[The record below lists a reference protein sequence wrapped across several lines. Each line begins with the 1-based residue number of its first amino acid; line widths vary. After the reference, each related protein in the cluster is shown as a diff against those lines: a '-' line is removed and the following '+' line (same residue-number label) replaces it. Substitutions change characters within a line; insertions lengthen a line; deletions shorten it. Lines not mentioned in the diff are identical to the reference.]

1 MPSKRTD
8 RIPLTLLLGVML
20 CAWLAPAQPA
30 SLSTL
35 FTTPQERQIINSNR
49 YRDEKPKPVEIEPE
63 EVKIELSMQPLEQ
76 EEVVREYRISGITLS
91 QDGPHSVW
99 INSVLY
105 QDGEE
110 LEDGSRL
117 QVQVGDEIRVRITA
131 PDGRHYYATSGQAL
145 EISYLVTVRN

>member
-8 RIPLTLLLGVML
+8 RLSLLLLGGLL
-20 CAWLAPAQPA
+20 CAWLAPLQAA
-30 SLSTL
+30 GLSTL

-49 YRDEKPKPVEIEPE
+49 YKDDRPKLVEVEPE
-63 EVKIELSMQPLEQ
+63 VRIELPSQELAQ
-76 EEVVREYRISGITLS
+76 EEVVLEYRISGITLS

-99 INSVLY
+99 INSVVY
-105 QDGEE
+105 EDGDE
-110 LEDGSRL
+110 LEDGSKL

-145 EISYLVTVRN
+145 EISYLVTVQN